1 MYFLGVATVSQYNRA
16 VVFRLGR
23 YARTLEPGLNF
34 YIPVLESLR
43 YVDMR
48 TITSTLNALE
58 AVTKDSVPI
67 KISTVVWFRIIDA
80 EKSVVRVDDVFRAIE
95 SLAPAVLRSVI
106 GGYSLESVLHA
117 STEISETL
125 RNRIE
130 ETVGEWGV
138 DVSRIEMTSV
148 DIPEELHRAIAAEA
162 EADRE
167 RKARIIKADA
177 EFQAAGKLR
186 DAAALIREYP
196 EALELRRLE
205 MVAQVG
211 AEHNTTTVVLLP
223 SAFMDAASAFAN
235 RFRGGPDAAH

>member
-1 MYFLGVATVSQYNRA
+1 MRFLGLATVSQYNRA
-16 VVFRLGR
+16 VVFRLGK
-23 YARTLEPGLNF
+23 YARTMGPGLNF
-34 YIPVLESLR
+34 YIPLVESLR

-48 TITSTLNALE
+48 TITSTLNSLE

-67 KISTVVWFRIIDA
+67 KISTVVWFRILDA
-80 EKSVVRVDDVFRAIE
+80 EKSIIQVDNVVKAIE

-106 GGYSLESVLHA
+106 GGFSLEAVLHSSA
-117 STEISETL
+117 DISETL
-125 RNRIE
+125 RNRVE
-130 ETVGEWGV
+130 ETVAEWGV

-162 EADRE
+162 EADRD
-167 RKARIIKADA
+167 RKARLIKADA
-177 EFQAAGKLR
+177 EFQAAGKLK
-186 DAAALIREYP
+186 DAAAIIRDYP

-223 SAFMDAASAFAN
+223 SAFLDAASAFAQ
-235 RFRGGPDAAH
+235 RFGKTS